1 MAGVEVKQSEA
12 VTAFADRQGADRAGV
27 SHSIGN
33 SDSPFF
39 AFLRR
44 LRYIRRWSLMR
55 NSEDENNAEHSLEVA
70 FIAHQLGILH
80 NLWLGEVQA
89 TRVFTEGSKEA
100 EPVGGEAVDE
110 NRLAVLAMYHDVAEI
125 FTGDMPTPVKYFDP
139 KLRALYGEVE
149 QLAQHKLWQTL
160 PEPVRPY
167 YETALLGTKNA
178 TEARL
183 IKAADTLAAFMKCM
197 AERQAGNDEFNDAYV
212 AIKAKVDAFEDEAV
226 KRFVAVYLPALERS
240 LDQLNYGI
248 F

>member
-1 MAGVEVKQSEA
+1 MSGIEEKKSVADA
-12 VTAFADRQGADRAGV
+12 VVAAEETTKEG
-27 SHSIGN
+27 GN
-33 SDSPFF
+33 GSPFF

-80 NLWLGEVQA
+80 NLWLNETGALAEEGTSTEINTPLGTQA
-89 TRVFTEGSKEA
+89 VTTA
-100 EPVGGEAVDE
+100 EPVDA

-125 FTGDMPTPVKYFDP
+125 FTGDMPTPIKYFDP

-149 QLAQHKLWQTL
+149 QLAQYKLWQTL
-160 PEPVRPY
+160 PETVRPY
-167 YETALLGTKNA
+167 YEAELLGTKNA

-183 IKAADTLAAFMKCM
+183 LKAADTLAAFMKCI
-197 AERQAGNDEFNDAYV
+197 AERQAGNDEFNDAYTS
-212 AIKAKVDAFEDEAV
+212 IEAKVEAYEDEAV
-226 KRFVAVYLPALERS
+226 KRFVALYLPALERS

>member
-1 MAGVEVKQSEA
+1 MTGNDQIEREGMKKTSEV
-12 VTAFADRQGADRAGV
+12 G
-27 SHSIGN
+27 
-33 SDSPFF
+33 SPFF

-55 NSEDENNAEHSLEVA
+55 NSEEENNAEHSLEVA

-80 NLWLGEVQA
+80 NLWLQEQTASSDASDFYVSNEA
-89 TRVFTEGSKEA
+89 PLEG
-100 EPVGGEAVDE
+100 VDV

-160 PEPVRPY
+160 PETVRPY
-167 YETALLGTKNA
+167 YETELLGTKNA

-183 IKAADTLAAFMKCM
+183 LKAADTLAAFMKCI
-197 AERQAGNDEFNDAYV
+197 AERQAGNDEFNEAYM
-212 AIKAKVDAFEDEAV
+212 AIKAKVDAYEDEAV
-226 KRFVAVYLPALERS
+226 KRFVALYLPSLERS